1 MNFRKLK
8 MGSIL
13 GAALVPV
20 LGLLLL
26 MPGPALAQAPV
37 AQVTMYEVL
46 EALQFKKPIG
56 HTTPQAFA
64 RRFAEASLLGN
75 SVRSFGDPVFAAA
88 SYIGAE
94 ATSKVNINPASR
106 SFGIGPIRGEFDLL
120 ADYNGGDVDHLS
132 DLAVVASGKIE
143 GTLDLRPALD
153 PKDPKP
159 IAPVSGN
166 WKLTTVHG
174 ERGQYQGAFLIAVDG
189 LTLGLGGGDW
199 YLQPDDLNA
208 SCVSG
213 VSFPAGPG
221 VSLCQLAPTEY
232 VLGIPLTKLVLF
244 LFRGGH

>member
-1 MNFRKLK
+1 MNFGRVKV
-8 MGSIL
+8 GRIIR
-13 GAALVPV
+13 AALVPV

-26 MPGPALAQAPV
+26 VPSAALAQAPV

-46 EALQFKKPIG
+46 EALQFKKPIR

-75 SVRSFGDPVFAAA
+75 SVVSFGDPVFAAA

-94 ATSKVNINPASR
+94 ATSNVNINPASR
-106 SFGIGPIRGEFDLL
+106 NFGTGPIRGEFDLL
-120 ADYNGGDVDHLS
+120 TDYNGGDVDHLS
-132 DLAVVASGKIE
+132 DLAVVASGKID

-153 PKDPKP
+153 PTNPQP

-166 WKLTTVHG
+166 WKLKNVHG
-174 ERGQYQGAFLIAVDG
+174 ERGQFQGAFLIAVDG
-189 LTLGLGGGDW
+189 LTLGLSGGDW
-199 YLQPDDLNA
+199 YLQPDQLNA

-244 LFRGGH
+244 LFRGGN

>member
-1 MNFRKLK
+1 MNFRRLK

-13 GAALVPV
+13 GAALVLV
-20 LGLLLL
+20 LGVLLL

-46 EALQFKKPIG
+46 EALQFKKPIR

-75 SVRSFGDPVFAAA
+75 SIISFGDPVFGAS
-88 SYIGAE
+88 SYIGAA
-94 ATSKVNINPASR
+94 ATSNVNINPASR
-106 SFGIGPIRGEFDLL
+106 SFGTGPIQGEFDLL
-120 ADYNGGDVDHLS
+120 TDFNGGDVDHLS
-132 DLAVVASGKIE
+132 DLAVVASGKID

-153 PKDPKP
+153 PTNPQP

-166 WKLTTVHG
+166 WKLTTRHG
-174 ERGQYQGAFLIAVDG
+174 ERGQFMGAFLIAAD
-189 LTLGLGGGDW
+189 LSALGLPGDW
-199 YLQPDDLNA
+199 YVQPDDLKA

-213 VSFPAGPG
+213 IVVALPGG
-221 VSLCQLAPTEY
+221 VSACQLAPTEY
-232 VLGIPLTKLVLF
+232 VLGIPLTKVVLF